1 MFEHPLSRVEHWWL
15 TSLRLVWHYRDDS
28 RNIIVLVD
36 TLLTRAGM
44 RPCALPML
52 RLLEQL
58 VDDGADHLYIERF
71 DQPGVTGDER
81 DLLAALKAM
90 CLDDPFA
97 AEHAMGA
104 LLPPG
109 GSAAAM
115 HRLRQVAA
123 IGRCQRNSTA
133 AELPLMSGSAAAMH

>member
-1 MFEHPLSRVEHWWL
+1 MFEQPLSRAEHWWL
-15 TSLRLVWHYRDDS
+15 ISLRLIWHYRDDS
-28 RNIIVLVD
+28 RNIIALVD
-36 TLLTRAGM
+36 TLLIRAEM

-58 VDDGADHLYIERF
+58 VRDGADHLYIERF

-115 HRLRQVAA
+115 RRLHQVAIA
-123 IGRCQRNSTA
+123 GQRQWNCA
-133 AELPLMSGSAAAMH
+133 LAELPEVSASAMATH